1 MKRFEGYEKGVNL
14 GGWLSQLV
22 GTDDQHFSSFITEK
36 DIAQIAEW
44 GLDHVRLPI
53 DCDVVFEDMGRRV
66 GPRMR
71 HVDDCVSWCEKY
83 GLRMVLDLHKTYGY
97 MFDTA
102 VVADPD
108 VFFEDEGLQEA
119 FYRIWETLARR
130 YGNKPERVA
139 FELLNEVTNPAQAKK
154 WNAIAAKCVQAV
166 RKYTKNTYIL
176 IGGAMNNHVTSVP
189 QLDPPADDHI
199 VYNFHCYEP
208 LAFTH
213 QQAYWVD
220 GMPSDFAIAYP
231 ASLAA
236 YKEASERLFGW
247 KQQITEADEKPI
259 DETYFEEMFQPALQM
274 AEKWNTPLYCG
285 EYGVIDRAGL
295 EDTVN
300 WLKDIHA
307 VFDRCGIGRALWTY
321 KVHNFGLTGAHYTPR
336 LEDMVKNL

>member
-1 MKRFEGYEKGVNL
+1 MRRFEGYEKGVNL

-22 GTDDQHFSSFITEK
+22 GTDDRHFSSFITEK

-53 DCDVVFEDMGRRV
+53 DCDVVFKDMGRRV

-71 HVDDCVSWCEKY
+71 YVDDCVNWCEKY

-102 VVADPD
+102 VVSDPD
-108 VFFEDEGLQEA
+108 LFFEDEELQQA
-119 FYRIWETLARR
+119 FYRIWETLAQC

-139 FELLNEVTNPAQAKK
+139 FELLNEVTNPAQAQK
-154 WNAIAAKCVQAV
+154 WNSIAAKCVQAV
-166 RKYTKNTYIL
+166 RKYAKDTYIL
-176 IGGAMNNHVTSVP
+176 IGGVMNNHVTSVP
-189 QLDPPADDHI
+189 LLDPPVDGHI

-213 QQAYWVD
+213 QQAFWVD
-220 GMPSDFAIAYP
+220 GMPSDFTIAYP
-231 ASLAA
+231 APLVA

-247 KQQITEADEKPI
+247 KQQITEEDKKPI
-259 DETYFEEMFQPALQM
+259 DENYFKEMFQPALQM

-285 EYGVIDRAGL
+285 EYGVIDRADIS
-295 EDTVN
+295 DTVN

-307 VFDRCGIGRALWTY
+307 VFDRYGIGRALWTY
-321 KVHNFGLTGAHYTPR
+321 KVHNFGLTGAHYAPR
-336 LEDMVKNL
+336 LEEMVKNL